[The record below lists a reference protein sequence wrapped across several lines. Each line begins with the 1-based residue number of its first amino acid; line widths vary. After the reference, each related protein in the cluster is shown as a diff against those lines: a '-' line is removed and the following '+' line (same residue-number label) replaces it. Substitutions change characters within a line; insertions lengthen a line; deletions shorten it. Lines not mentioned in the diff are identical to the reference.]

1 MRRLIRW
8 LLLLLV
14 SPAALAQECQTLF
27 SPEDQALFR
36 FVQTR
41 ARVDFSEY
49 ARLPVGEI
57 RIVVLPVFDTDN
69 PDEDIWLYRTA
80 NRIHFRTRQG
90 TVRRQLTLRTG
101 EPLDPLSV
109 EENERLLRQKT
120 YFADAMI
127 LPGEICP
134 DHINLLV
141 VVRDVWTLTPVASAS
156 RQGGEDTTSAGF
168 SYDNAFGSGQSISM
182 AWSTN
187 PERDSI
193 ATWWSATD
201 LFRQHVSITA
211 AYVDSTDGDLR
222 LVDVLKPFYELDS
235 RWSSGGVWQRQRQQ
249 QDIELLDTLL
259 NEYGHETE
267 FDQLFAGW
275 SAGVRDGRVRR
286 WRIGL
291 TDHVERFYA
300 TDVASVLPADE
311 RLVYPWLSLESLS
324 DRFWRASNISF
335 SHRQEDIPLGLR
347 WSARIGVAD
356 RGFQSSEDALLFE
369 LGSNYTV
376 RGGNHHLTRISL
388 GTEGRWRQDDDELV
402 NSVAAFEARYYYFIS
417 RKDRWFAQLRAEAA
431 RAIRQDQQFTSGGA
445 DILRGYPL
453 DTQRGDRRWVMTVE
467 RRHFTDWHPFNL
479 VRVGGAVYMDA
490 GRTWDSQDSVV
501 QTSETLVNAGV
512 GLRFSSSKSRAD
524 RVLHVDYAVPLVARD
539 QVDAYQIVV
548 VGKLEF

>member
-14 SPAALAQECQTLF
+14 SSAALAQECQTLF

-168 SYDNAFGSGQSISM
+168 SYDNAFGSGQSISV

-388 GTEGRWRQDDDELV
+388 GTEGRWRQDDNELV